1 VVEWKLEGMRRDEQS
16 ITRDW
21 QLVNQRV
28 IDGVRVKEVAAVM
41 TGYGVLTEVYRKDW
55 HLDDGPIDQIFQS
68 HVEPGGISGWHAHA
82 ETTDRLFVAKGRMRI
97 VLYDS
102 RRKSATY
109 GLINEFRLGEGRS
122 GLVVI
127 PPKVWHAVEN
137 IGGIASVLINSV
149 DQAYR
154 YEAPDHYR
162 LPLDTD
168 QIPFRFSQHRGGAV
182 DGTPRRDAAA
192 PRS

>member
-1 VVEWKLEGMRRDEQS
+1 MADHRDWALEGMRRDTQS

-21 QLVNQRV
+21 QFVNQRV
-28 IDGVRVKEVAAVM
+28 IDGVQLKQVGVVM

-55 HLDDGPIDQIFQS
+55 MLDGGGVDQVFQS
-68 HVEPGGISGWHAHA
+68 CLEPGAISGWHAHA
-82 ETTDRLFVAKGRMRI
+82 ETTDRLFVATGRMRI

-102 RRKSATY
+102 RRASPTFK
-109 GLINEFRLGEGRS
+109 LLNEFRAGEGRPT
-122 GLVVI
+122 LVVI
-127 PPKVWHAVEN
+127 PPRVWHAVEN
-137 IGGIASVLINSV
+137 IGSAPALLINAV

-168 QIPFRFSQHRGGAV
+168 QIPYRFRHARG
-182 DGTPRRDAAA
+182 AALA
-192 PRS
+192 GVPSRGQ